1 MHILVIRLSALGDIV
16 HSLPALT
23 DLRRHLPEAQID
35 FAVDERFVELA
46 QMHSHVDRVISLP
59 LKRWKR
65 NLAKTSTWQELRQ
78 TLRMLGSVHYDQV
91 IDVHGVHKSAIVAW
105 LTRTHLRSG
114 PHPRYSV
121 GWITSKIYQQH
132 CNPPSWT
139 PRTQWVR
146 HIVGQAIG
154 QPVEGPADFGL
165 SMKWQGQASNTVAM
179 VVNTAGSERLWVNAQ
194 WIELGRHLASRGL
207 RMLFPWG
214 NAAERQ
220 RAMDLVSAIGESH
233 CDLGPT
239 QSISEW
245 ALTLSQCRAV
255 VGVDTGLLHI
265 AAAAGV
271 PCLGIFTTSS
281 PELLIS
287 QQQHWVLTV
296 GGPKQTPAIA
306 SQVCPAIDQL
316 LSASAPSKT

>member
-16 HSLPALT
+16 HALPAVT
-23 DLRRHLPEAQID
+23 DLRRHLPEARID
-35 FAVDERFVELA
+35 MAVDERFVELA

-65 NLAKTSTWQELRQ
+65 TLTKRSTWQELQQ
-78 TLRMLGSVHYDQV
+78 TLQMLRSTHYDQV
-91 IDVHGVHKSAIVAW
+91 IDVHGVPKSAIVAW
-105 LTRTHLRSG
+105 LACTDLRSG
-114 PHPRYSV
+114 PDPRYAV
-121 GWITSKIYQQH
+121 GWLTAKLYQQH
-132 CNPPSWT
+132 CNPPSWN
-139 PRTQWVR
+139 PRTQWIR

-165 SMKWQGQASNTVAM
+165 SMKWQGQNSHTVAM
-179 VVNTAGSERLWVNAQ
+179 VVNTAGSERLWVDTQ

-214 NAAERQ
+214 NAGERQ
-220 RAMDLVSAIGESH
+220 RALELMSAIGESH
-233 CDLGPT
+233 CELGPT

-245 ALTLSQCRAV
+245 TLTLSQCRAV

-271 PCLGIFTTSS
+271 PCLGIFTTSW
-281 PELLIS
+281 PQLLIS
-287 QQQHWVLTV
+287 QNQDWVWTI
-296 GGPKQTPAIA
+296 GGPQEAPALA
-306 SQVCPAIDQL
+306 SHACTAIDKL
-316 LSASAPSKT
+316 LATSAPRKT